1 MDLGHKN
8 TPRAILTAIAIA
20 LALLC
25 RAEGENSATARSTE
39 LSNAVKES
47 LAPDLPVMQIGPA
60 IPLPVEGTP
69 GQLWAS
75 TAPDDPQRL
84 LVCTFEADGAH
95 ARLTSAAYV
104 SFDAGNTWM
113 RTLLDSH
120 SDWVTE
126 ASCAAGSRG
135 RAYFVTGVSDT
146 SRGPMRHERGSTE
159 VYRSSDGGLSWTGPR
174 RYPFI
179 DWMRL
184 GVRSTDSDDTVYLFG
199 NIQAKGAGEQ
209 GGGGMENDHRPK
221 FVSADGLDFTAPEF
235 PTDRLAEDNK
245 GTFPMSVVVRSDATV
260 LALFAEIPN
269 TSFALYESDAN
280 GYRLLSR
287 VQMPQGVTPYGAL
300 SAQMALDPG
309 SRFRDRLYA
318 AIPALERNHPALL
331 LAVSENGGKSWRS
344 SVVARESRELDQEEI
359 EYFYAGVA
367 VNQDGVVGLEWLL
380 GPGCP
385 TFAIST
391 DSGRSIVESRHL
403 GSCAETVKENDV
415 PPSVIRKRLKV
426 YNDRSLVDHPL
437 RDSLGAPPGF
447 TIHAAAGTL
456 GSVQIAADSR
466 GRFHAFWEE
475 PQSDGIRTLTA
486 TISLGTARPDI
497 VRLREAEE
505 LTERSLICVEKEEF
519 DPDTAIFHIDAS
531 VRNLASAAMAYP
543 SLLEVIADRS
553 DCGRVEYL
561 NPSAIS
567 EDGRT
572 LFRVPL
578 RPDRAR
584 LFPEENSLP
593 VHIEVLVRGC
603 EASRISLIKTARKRA
618 MEPRPFYPLAVRFHV
633 YATPRNPKSPAIR
646 SGGLAGER

>member
-8 TPRAILTAIAIA
+8 TSRAVVAAIVIA
-20 LALLC
+20 FALLC
-25 RAEGENSATARSTE
+25 HAQVEKSVTARSTE
-39 LSNAVKES
+39 LSNAVKDS
-47 LAPDLPVMQIGPA
+47 LAPDLPVIEVGPA

-75 TAPDDPQRL
+75 AAPDDPERL

-95 ARLTSAAYV
+95 ARLTSAAYTSV
-104 SFDAGNTWM
+104 DSGNTWI
-113 RTLLDSH
+113 RTLLDTH
-120 SDWVTE
+120 SDWVSET
-126 ASCAAGSRG
+126 SCAAGTRG
-135 RAYFVTGVSDT
+135 RAYFVAGVSDT

-159 VYRSSDGGLSWTGPR
+159 VYRSSDSGLSWTGPR

-184 GVRSTDSDDTVYLFG
+184 GVRPTGSADTVYLFG
-199 NIQAKGAGEQ
+199 NIQANGAGEQ
-209 GGGGMENDHRPK
+209 GGGSMKNDRRPK

-235 PTDRLAEDNK
+235 PIDRLAEDNR
-245 GTFPMSVVVRSDATV
+245 GTFPVSVVVRSDATV
-260 LALFAEIPN
+260 LALYAEFPD

-287 VQMPQGVTPYGAL
+287 VQMPRGVTPYGAL

-318 AIPALERNHPALL
+318 AIPALDRNHPALV
-331 LAVSENGGKSWRS
+331 LAVSEDGGKSWRS
-344 SVVARESRELDQEEI
+344 SVVARETRELDREEI

-391 DSGRSIVESRHL
+391 DGGRSIAKSRRL
-403 GSCAETVKENDV
+403 GSCAETVNEKDV
-415 PPSVIRKRLKV
+415 SPSVIRKRLKV
-426 YNDRSLVDHPL
+426 FNDRSPVDHPMS
-437 RDSLGAPPGF
+437 DSLDAPPGF
-447 TIHAAAGTL
+447 TIQVAAGVL
-456 GSVQIAADSR
+456 GSVQIATDAR
-466 GRFHAFWEE
+466 GRFHVFWAEQR
-475 PQSDGIRTLTA
+475 PDGVRTFTA
-486 TISLGTARPDI
+486 TISLAPL
-497 VRLREAEE
+497 RLDVIRLQEAEE
-505 LTERSLICVEKEEF
+505 LTERSLIRIEKEEF
-519 DPDTAIFHIDAS
+519 DPDTATFRIDTS
-531 VRNLASAAMAYP
+531 VRNFDSAAMAYP

-567 EDGRT
+567 EDGKP
-572 LFRVPL
+572 LFRVPR
-578 RPDRAR
+578 RPDRER
-584 LFPEENSLP
+584 LFPEESSLA

-603 EASRISLIKTARKRA
+603 EASRISLIETARKRA

-633 YATPRNPKSPAIR
+633 YAAPRNPKSLTIR